1 MTPEQLAQATGAT
14 VPLAQQWLQP
24 MTEVIE
30 QWGISTPARQAA
42 FLAQI
47 GVECARLT
55 QLQESFD
62 YSAEALLRM
71 WPARFTV
78 DQAQQLGRTS
88 AHPAEQQRIANIAY
102 ADRYGNRDEAS
113 GDGWAFSGKGCLQIT
128 FRRNYQA
135 CGEAVGLDL
144 LTHPELLL
152 TPEHAA
158 ASAAWYWQSRGCN
171 DLADAGDF
179 TRITLRINGGTNG
192 LEQRLALWSRAKEAL
207 HA

>member
-113 GDGWAFSGKGCLQIT
+113 GDGWAFSG
-128 FRRNYQA
+128 RVA
-135 CGEAVGLDL
+135 CRSR
-144 LTHPELLL
+144 
-152 TPEHAA
+152 
-158 ASAAWYWQSRGCN
+158 SAGTTKPAGRLWAWTCSPIPSCC
-171 DLADAGDF
+171 
-179 TRITLRINGGTNG
+179 
-192 LEQRLALWSRAKEAL
+192 
-207 HA
+207 